1 MRTGESETESHQ
13 LVPVG
18 VLGSTFLV
26 HAWTLRENTH
36 PHCRDL
42 ARKINILWG
51 GRCLRVRG
59 TGNGLSASPVT
70 LRQTSAPLDCPER
83 VVCESRDSRNTEDHI
98 LIDTIRIGVGLNFLS
113 ILV

>member
-26 HAWTLRENTH
+26 HARTLRENTH

-51 GRCLRVRG
+51 GRCLRVAAEPG
-59 TGNGLSASPVT
+59 TDSPVT
-70 LRQTSAPLDCPER
+70 LVSLTSTLDCR
-83 VVCESRDSRNTEDHI
+83 ACR
-98 LIDTIRIGVGLNFLS
+98 L
-113 ILV
+113 

>member
-59 TGNGLSASPVT
+59 TGNGLSGHPRQT
-70 LRQTSAPLDCPER
+70 LRTSR
-83 VVCESRDSRNTEDHI
+83 
-98 LIDTIRIGVGLNFLS
+98 LS
-113 ILV
+113 SVSSARK

>member
-59 TGNGLSASPVT
+59 TGNGLSGHPPSSVD
-70 LRQTSAPLDCPER
+70 LRTRTSRYIVRSVSSVKVEIVETR
-83 VVCESRDSRNTEDHI
+83 KITY
-98 LIDTIRIGVGLNFLS
+98 
-113 ILV
+113 